1 MSGHVHAVAAHEEGQ
16 PLRGCP
22 THIVTATDANR
33 SHVTKTEVAQHPRGD
48 PQSPIVDRACRSCRL
63 RKGKITE
70 IPVISS
76 IRKDDT

>member
-33 SHVTKTEVAQHPRGD
+33 SHVTKTEVAQHWGGLAPGRGAVSGHAAAFRGVRRARI
-48 PQSPIVDRACRSCRL
+48 SPSRR
-63 RKGKITE
+63 
-70 IPVISS
+70 P
-76 IRKDDT
+76 